1 MRLLLVAFLLVVPT
15 LAAAQD
21 YHASILYVAPVADTS
36 APVSLTY
43 VPPDSFEQGHQP
55 MILLPILGGATGG
68 VVGMYGGLVVGASIE
83 NDPNSDDITT
93 GMAVGFLAG
102 EMLMLPVGVH
112 LGNGRK
118 GSFLADLAVSTVI
131 GTSAVF
137 LTAASDN
144 GTPILVGA
152 VAQYAAVVAVERATA
167 RRRLAKA
174 AARVPE

>member
-1 MRLLLVAFLLVVPT
+1 MRLLLAVITLVLPT

-21 YHASILYVAPVADTS
+21 YHASILYVGRAADTTAPVGPARVAEDI
-36 APVSLTY
+36 
-43 VPPDSFEQGHQP
+43 DHQP
-55 MILLPILGGATGG
+55 TILLPMLGGATGG

-83 NDPNSDDITT
+83 NNPNADDITT

-131 GTSAVF
+131 GTSAIF
-137 LTAASDN
+137 LTASTND
-144 GTPILVGA
+144 GTPIIIGA
-152 VAQYAAVVAVERATA
+152 AMQYAAVIAVERATA

-174 AARVPE
+174 ASQAQAP